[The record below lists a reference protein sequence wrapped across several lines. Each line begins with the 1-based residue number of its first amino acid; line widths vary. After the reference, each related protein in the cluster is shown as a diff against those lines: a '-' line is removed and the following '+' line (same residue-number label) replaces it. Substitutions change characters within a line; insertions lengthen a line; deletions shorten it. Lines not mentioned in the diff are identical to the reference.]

1 MVFKTGDIEEW
12 FEYGGNPYHFKVTGL
27 TEAVSDGS
35 KLIQLI
41 NLIRLSKNLRSWCD
55 FIEFER
61 QINGAIFI
69 GAAVVDDEEIIVSS
83 DLKR

>member
-1 MVFKTGDIEEW
+1 M
-12 FEYGGNPYHFKVTGL
+12 
-27 TEAVSDGS
+27 SDES

-69 GAAVVDDEEIIVSS
+69 GAAVVDDEEIIVLS
-83 DLKR
+83 DLKDEFRFIKNISVGAAIMNDTDININMLIA